1 MFTTGTVEEVI
12 FQRQTQ
18 KGNLANLT
26 NCGGSKGKAKSN
38 SASFTQE
45 ELRDCFTLKQ
55 GVKCDT
61 KRKLGKKWGDYEGV
75 TSLELIGCT
84 DRAILDVCQDQTET
98 LSYVRVVETEQE
110 SDMSS
115 AGDESDI
122 ETDLTGHHESST
134 EEEEFDE

>member
-18 KGNLANLT
+18 KGNLANLADY
-26 NCGGSKGKAKSN
+26 GGSKGKSKSN

-45 ELRDCFTLKQ
+45 ELRECFTLKE

-61 KRKLGKKWGDYEGV
+61 KRKLGKKWGDYEGAL
-75 TSLELIGCT
+75 SLESIGCT
-84 DRAILDVCQDQTET
+84 DRSILDVCQYHTDT

-110 SDMSS
+110 SNTSS
-115 AGDESDI
+115 TEDQSDSLEI
-122 ETDLTGHHESST
+122 LSGSNESST
-134 EEEEFDE
+134 EEEEFD